1 MISAQH
7 FFTLSPDPY
16 CIVGMDGSIEAIN
29 PAFEKILGYDPVEVV
44 GQPYIALVHPDEVPT
59 TVQALEKFFGGI
71 TTRYQHRCRC
81 KDGSY
86 KSLEWIA
93 QPVPSEGVVYAV
105 GRDITAHKQ
114 AQSERSRFLAV
125 GADLLAIGNFDG
137 FFTWVSPSWEK
148 TLGWTAVEL
157 TEHSWLHFVHP
168 EDRDKTISA
177 GQKLLA
183 GSEVVSFENRYRC
196 KDGSYRWISW
206 RSQPYADEKLIYGV
220 ATDITE
226 RKRVESE
233 SENRFRIMADNA
245 PAMLWVTDPKGYCT
259 YLSTGWYNFTGQT
272 EETGLGEGWFDA
284 VHPEDRA
291 LVKSIFLEAVER
303 LEPCN
308 LEYRLRRKDG
318 EERWVID
325 TASPWFGS
333 DGEFQGYI
341 GSVIDISKRKD
352 AEAKAQEQQRLLR
365 AVTNNAWVSLF
376 IMDENQQCVFMNPAA
391 ELMTGFTL
399 DEVWGRALHD
409 IIHHTRPDGS
419 PYPLEECPID
429 RAFPQNNQERG
440 EEVFVHK
447 NGSFY
452 FVSYTA
458 SPIRYAGEIRGTV
471 IEVRDITQEKEAER
485 DLRESEARFRQLADA
500 MPQIVWVTR
509 ADGYHEYYNKR
520 WYEYLGLDFEET
532 CGDLWANSLHPE
544 DRERARL
551 RWAVALETGEPYEI
565 EYRFRR
571 HDGEYRW
578 FLGRAL
584 PVRDKSGKITRWYGT
599 CTDIDEQKRMNQQR
613 EALLASEQE
622 ARSDAERASQLKDE
636 FLLTLSHELRTPL
649 NALLGWSTL
658 LKRKDLDQ
666 TRIRQGLDVIERNV
680 RIQSQLIDDLLDMSR
695 IISGKLRLNVQQVEL
710 VSIIE
715 AAVETV
721 RLSAMAKGIRL
732 KQVLDPSAGIVSGDP
747 ARLQQVVWNLLSNAI
762 KFTPKGGR
770 VQVVLER
777 VDSHVEISVI
787 DTGLGISPE
796 FLPYVFDKF
805 RQADA
810 SLTREHGGLGLG
822 LAIVKHLVELH
833 GGSVKVES
841 AGLSK
846 GATFIVELPLVVVHR
861 EQSENKDEPDLAE
874 PGATVD
880 DYWESALNGF
890 KVLVVDDEPDAREL
904 IRCVL
909 EDSKA
914 QVITAGSAREAL
926 EILMREQPDVLV
938 SDIGMPQEDGYK
950 FIHKVRTLPFESG
963 GKIPA
968 VALTA
973 YARADD
979 RKRALMA
986 GYQMHISKPVEPS
999 ELIAVVSSL
1008 VSLMQKKGN
1017 ANP

>member
-1 MISAQH
+1 MNMIPPQH

-16 CIVGMDGSIEAIN
+16 CIIGTDALIRAIN
-29 PAFEKILGYDPVEVV
+29 PAFEKILGFDPVEVL
-44 GQPYIALVHPDEVPT
+44 GQPYIALVHPDEVAT
-59 TVQALEKFFGGI
+59 TIQALKKCFEGI
-71 TTRYQHRCRC
+71 TTRYQNRCRC

-86 KSLEWIA
+86 KWVEWIV

-105 GRDITAHKQ
+105 GRDITAHKR
-114 AQSERSRFLAV
+114 AQSEQERFFAV
-125 GADLLAIGNFDG
+125 GFDLLAIGNFDG

-148 TLGWTAVEL
+148 TLGWTDKEL

-168 EDRDKTISA
+168 EDHDKTISA
-177 GQKLLA
+177 GKKLLA

-206 RSQPYADEKLIYGV
+206 RSQPYADEKLIYGA
-220 ATDITE
+220 ATDVTE

-233 SENRFRIMADNA
+233 SDFRFWSMADNA

-272 EETGLGEGWFDA
+272 DQTGLGEGWFNA

-291 LVKSIFLEAVER
+291 VVKSIFLEAVER
-303 LEPCN
+303 IEPCN

-352 AEAKAQEQQRLLR
+352 AEAKTQEQQRLLR
-365 AVTNNAWVSLF
+365 AVTNNASVSLF

-399 DEVWGRALHD
+399 EEVRGRALHD

-447 NGSFY
+447 NGNFY

-471 IEVRDITQEKEAER
+471 IEVRDITQEKEAQR

-520 WYEYLGLDFEET
+520 WYEYLGLEFEKT
-532 CGDLWANSLHPE
+532 CGDGWANSLHPE

-658 LKRKDLDQ
+658 LKRKDLAPA
-666 TRIRQGLDVIERNV
+666 RIRQGLDVIERNV
-680 RIQSQLIDDLLDMSR
+680 RLQSQLIDDLLDMSR

-732 KQVLDPSAGIVSGDP
+732 KQVLDPFAGIVSGDP
-747 ARLQQVVWNLLSNAI
+747 ARLQQIVWNLLSNAI

-777 VDSHVEISVI
+777 VNSHVEISVN

-810 SLTREHGGLGLG
+810 SLTRDHGGLGLG

-833 GGSVKVES
+833 GGSVKVKS
-841 AGLSK
+841 AGTGL

-861 EQSENKDEPDLAE
+861 GQSESKDEQDIAE
-874 PGATVD
+874 SGATVD
-880 DYWESALNGF
+880 DYWESALDGF

-914 QVITAGSAREAL
+914 QVVTAGSAREAL

-950 FIHKVRTLPFESG
+950 FI
-963 GKIPA
+963 
-968 VALTA
+968 
-973 YARADD
+973 
-979 RKRALMA
+979 
-986 GYQMHISKPVEPS
+986 
-999 ELIAVVSSL
+999 
-1008 VSLMQKKGN
+1008 
-1017 ANP
+1017 